1 MSSARTR
8 AAQAAA
14 VQATSLQATALQAT
28 LPQATA
34 LQVTPLSPALGVR
47 IAGVDLGRPLA
58 AATWT
63 ACERAFVE
71 HHLVS
76 FPGQTLT
83 EEQLLAFSRRLGEL
97 EPHVLSQYHHPQH
110 PEVLLLSNEVR
121 DGKAAGLADAGT
133 YWHSDLSYKARPA
146 RATVLYGITIPD
158 EGGDTLFA
166 NLERA
171 YEDLSADMKHE
182 LAGLKAIHNYAYR
195 SNQLA
200 AELRVRQP
208 LTPEQLAATPSVEH
222 PVVRTHPISGRKSL
236 FINPGFTVRFAGMPD
251 AESDALKQRLFDHCL
266 QARYQCRYKWRP
278 GNLLLWDNAAVMHA
292 ATTRDLDPYRHR
304 TLWRTTVRG
313 DEPV

>member
-1 MSSARTR
+1 MSRARSL
-8 AAQAAA
+8 AAQAA
-14 VQATSLQATALQAT
+14 QSIS
-28 LPQATA
+28 

-47 IAGVDLGRPLA
+47 IAGVDLSRPLG
-58 AATWT
+58 AATWQ
-63 ACERAFVE
+63 ACERAFFD

-97 EPHVLSQYHHPQH
+97 EPHVLSQYHHARH

-121 DGKAAGLADAGT
+121 DGKPAGLADAGT

-146 RATVLYGITIPD
+146 RATVLYGVTIPD

-171 YEDLSADMKHE
+171 YEDLSEDMKHE
-182 LAGLKAIHNYAYR
+182 LEGLKAVHNYAYR

-200 AELRVRQP
+200 DDLRIRQP

-222 PVVRTHPISGRKSL
+222 PVVRTHPVTGRKSL
-236 FINPGFTVRFAGMPD
+236 FINPGFTVRFVGMTD
-251 AESDALKQRLFDHCL
+251 VESDALKQRLFDHCL
-266 QARYQCRYKWRP
+266 QAKYQCRYTWRP
-278 GNLLLWDNAAVMHA
+278 GDLLLWDNAAVMHA
-292 ATTRDLDPYRHR
+292 ATTRDLDPSRHR

-313 DEPV
+313 DEPF